1 MRIDE
6 DIAIGEFWSLLRRLD
21 FAFNW
26 IFLFTLQILLNEGM
40 MNAQIIKH
48 LVVEGLSSLHFKG
61 FSFGLVWLVCFFF
74 SHVMY
79 AHICYVEE
87 YSCCPLNHLRPVI
100 KICSLQLPLAEIR
113 ARARPSSFIASFQ
126 LEHKQHTSSL
136 DTEQRRAEHRSRPH
150 SSLGWP
156 CRWGNVSKFLI
167 AIWRAGVRT
176 GREASVS
183 LLLEHWLYG

>member
-6 DIAIGEFWSLLRRLD
+6 DIAVDEFWSLLRRLD

-26 IFLFTLQILLNEGM
+26 LFVFALQILLNEGM

-61 FSFGLVWLVCFFF
+61 FCFGLFWFF
-74 SHVMY
+74 SHVMC

-87 YSCCPLNHLRPVI
+87 YSCCLLNHLRPVI

-113 ARARPSSFIASFQ
+113 ARARPNSFIASFQ
-126 LEHKQHTSSL
+126 LEHKQHMSSL
-136 DTEQRRAEHRSRPH
+136 DTEQRQAEHRSRPH

-156 CRWGNVSKFLI
+156 CSSWWGNVSKFLI
-167 AIWRAGVRT
+167 TTWRAGGRT

-183 LLLEHWLYG
+183 LLLEHWL